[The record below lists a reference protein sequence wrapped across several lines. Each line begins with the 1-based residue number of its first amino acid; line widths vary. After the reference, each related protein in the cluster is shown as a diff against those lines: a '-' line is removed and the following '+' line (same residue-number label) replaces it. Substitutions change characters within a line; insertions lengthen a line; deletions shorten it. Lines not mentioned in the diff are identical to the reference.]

1 MSIARKRKA
10 AAARLGIEFQR
21 RYERLALAVGEDEIS
36 LRAVELGEIFNTNIE
51 FIIWVLK
58 HHGGLNP
65 TPITPRRVPATPP
78 RQHFGTVSGGNT
90 ALPVTPA
97 ALLK

>member
-51 FIIWVLK
+51 FVIWVLK
-58 HHGGLNP
+58 EYGGLNP
-65 TPITPRRVPATPP
+65 KRPEPIRKPKD
-78 RQHFGTVSGGNT
+78 VSRKM
-90 ALPVTPA
+90 A
-97 ALLK
+97 KSS